1 MGRCGQIHSKI
12 SPLSRARRRRAPVRL
27 AAALALAGAF
37 IQASLAQP
45 GFLCAPLLPSV
56 SCSPAY
62 GRIPGEL
69 RCEGYVEQIV
79 AQPFAQPHVELLS
92 LTRHQPGSQE
102 LAVAGQL
109 QIRANPAVPLRL
121 LIQPLRSTPFYRVDA
136 RLAAGQA
143 LAWNAMPMM
152 ASTGARLS
160 ELGFLAHAA
169 SPDPGTPA
177 VAPVSLAPVIADP
190 AFVYA
195 VLRVSVPVASVAAR
209 SYRLGDGVAASG
221 AWRRL
226 PGPPL
231 RARDTFVLPIRFA
244 GDGRDVRVDVRALG
258 ANGRPLPVLRFVV
271 VGR

>member
-1 MGRCGQIHSKI
+1 MGRRGQIHSEI
-12 SPLSRARRRRAPVRL
+12 SPLSRARRRRTPVRL
-27 AAALALAGAF
+27 GAALALAGAF

-45 GFLCAPLLPSV
+45 GFLCAPLLPSI
-56 SCSPAY
+56 SRSPAY
-62 GRIPGEL
+62 GRIPGEP
-69 RCEGYVEQIV
+69 RCEGYVELAA
-79 AQPFAQPHVELLS
+79 AQPYVELLS
-92 LTRHQPGSQE
+92 LTRHQPDSQE

-121 LIQPLRSTPFYRVDA
+121 LIQPLRPTPFYRVDA

-143 LAWNAMPMM
+143 MAWNAMPMM

-177 VAPVSLAPVIADP
+177 VAPVSLPPVIADP

-244 GDGRDVRVDVRALG
+244 GDGRDVRVDVRAVG